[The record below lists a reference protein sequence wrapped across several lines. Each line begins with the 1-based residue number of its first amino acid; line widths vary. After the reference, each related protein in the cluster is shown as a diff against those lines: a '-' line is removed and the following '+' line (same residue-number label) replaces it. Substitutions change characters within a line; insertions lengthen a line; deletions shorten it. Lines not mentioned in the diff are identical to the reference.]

1 MNAVNAP
8 SFELT
13 PLENQLVD
21 LVAKVQGIMEEDPL
35 LGPLAQKVP
44 AWTPYQQG
52 CLTIWDLVD
61 AVGEAAVEVHCQRG
75 ESQAPLTALKRLAA
89 RVDDL
94 IHANPDLSALAR
106 KCPSF
111 IPSQRGESSVW
122 VTIDEMMTLAMT
134 QA

>member
-13 PLENQLVD
+13 PLEAQLVE
-21 LVAKVQGIMEEDPL
+21 LGLKVREIMAQDPL
-35 LGPLAQKVP
+35 LWPLAQKVP
-44 AWTPYQQG
+44 AWANYQEG
-52 CLTIWDLVD
+52 FLTIWNLIDE
-61 AVGEAAVEVHCQRG
+61 VGEAAVEAHCQRG

-111 IPSQRGESSVW
+111 TLSQRGESSVW
-122 VTIDEMMTLAMT
+122 VTIDEMMTLALP